1 MNRTIKT
8 TILVGLS
15 LASALTTYAAATR
28 VAFVDAFATARGNAF
43 TATADNA
50 SAVFYN
56 GAGLTQLEGT
66 QIQGNV
72 FAVSLDYSA
81 DTANGKDKMDDDFQ
95 AVPSAFIS
103 HNLKDSPLAFG
114 FGVYSPFALGA
125 DWGNDAAFATPTT
138 LSPLDPALR
147 VPYEAD
153 LVYTKYHAVVA
164 WQVTETLSLSA
175 GVSYDDTDIEIKTN
189 ALEFDGDDNTV
200 GYSLSALWQPS
211 MKHSFGLNYQAKTEV
226 TYDGTAS
233 GTAIALGTA
242 GATTRVD
249 SEADLVYPESIVF
262 GYSYRPNEK
271 WNIEFNVDWT
281 NWDRVDDL
289 TIEGLP
295 APLAGISSYELN
307 WESAFIWELGVTRYF
322 DNGWN
327 VSAGY
332 TYVESAV
339 PDQGFLPIVP
349 DSDRHFFALGV
360 GRDYGNFYWQATYQY
375 TYADE
380 RGVSG
385 NDGPLDLPSVNGD
398 YDLDSQAVAFSVGYR
413 F

>member
-1 MNRTIKT
+1 MNRTTKT
-8 TILVGLS
+8 ALLAGLS
-15 LASALTTYAAATR
+15 LAATLTTQAAATR
-28 VAFVDAFATARGNAF
+28 IAYVDAFATARGNAF

-66 QIQGNV
+66 QIHGSLY
-72 FAVSLDYSA
+72 AISLDYSA
-81 DTANGKDKMDDDFQ
+81 DTTFGKDDMDDDFQ
-95 AVPSAFIS
+95 AVPSVFVS
-103 HNLKDSPLAFG
+103 HNLEDSPLAFG
-114 FGVYSPFALGA
+114 FGVYSPFALGS
-125 DWGNDAAFATPTT
+125 DWGNDASFATPT
-138 LSPLDPALR
+138 SPSPFDPALR
-147 VPYEAD
+147 VPYKAD
-153 LVYTKYHAVVA
+153 LIYTKYHAVVA
-164 WQVTETLSLSA
+164 WQITDTFSVAA
-175 GVSYDDTDIEIKTN
+175 GASYDDTDIRIKAN
-189 ALEFDGDDNTV
+189 ALKFNADDDTV
-200 GYSLSALWQPS
+200 GFSVSALWQPS
-211 MKHSFGLNYQAKTEV
+211 VKHSFGLNYQAKTEI
-226 TYDGTAS
+226 TYDGD
-233 GTAIALGTA
+233 
-242 GATTRVD
+242 TTITGVGKFD
-249 SEADLVYPESIVF
+249 TEADMTFPESIVF

-295 APLAGISSYELN
+295 APFDAFSTYELD

-322 DNGWN
+322 ENGWN
-327 VSAGY
+327 LSAGY

-339 PDQGFLPIVP
+339 PDQGLLPIVP

-375 TYADE
+375 TYADD
-380 RGVSG
+380 RKVSG
-385 NDGPLDLPSVNGD
+385 NNFDSVNGD

>member
-1 MNRTIKT
+1 MNRTTKT

-15 LASALTTYAAATR
+15 LASALTTHAAATR

-66 QIQGNV
+66 QIHGNV

-81 DTANGKDKMDDDFQ
+81 DTALGKDKTDDEFQ

-114 FGVYSPFALGA
+114 FGVYSPFALGV
-125 DWGNDAAFATPTT
+125 DWGNDAAFTSGPLEFGGT
-138 LSPLDPALR
+138 L

-164 WQVTETLSLSA
+164 WQVTETLSLAA
-175 GVSYDDTDIEIKTN
+175 GVSYDDSDVKIKTN
-189 ALEFDGDDNTV
+189 ALEFDGDDNTI

-211 MKHSFGLNYQAKTEV
+211 TKHSFGLNYQAKTEV
-226 TYDGTAS
+226 TYDGDTTIN
-233 GTAIALGTA
+233 GA
-242 GATTRVD
+242 GKFD
-249 SEADLVYPESIVF
+249 SEADLIYPESIVF

-271 WNIEFNVDWT
+271 WNFEFNVDWT

-289 TIEGLP
+289 TIEGVPAIPGLP
-295 APLAGISSYELN
+295 DPLSYELN
-307 WESAFIWELGVTRYF
+307 WESAFIWELGVTRYL

-332 TYVESAV
+332 TYVENAV
-339 PDQGFLPIVP
+339 PDQGLLPIVP

-385 NDGPLDLPSVNGD
+385 NNFPTVNGD
-398 YDLDSQAVAFSVGYR
+398 YDLDSQAFAFSVGYR

>member
-1 MNRTIKT
+1 MNPTQKLT
-8 TILVGLS
+8 LLAGLS
-15 LASALTTYAAATR
+15 LASAATTYAAATR
-28 VAFVDAFATARGNAF
+28 IAYMDAFATARGNAF

-66 QIQGNV
+66 QIHGSLY
-72 FAVSLDYSA
+72 AVSLDYSA
-81 DTANGKDKMDDDFQ
+81 DTAFGKDNMDDDFQ
-95 AVPSAFIS
+95 VVPSAFVS

-114 FGVYSPFALGA
+114 FGAYSPFALGS
-125 DWGNDAAFATPTT
+125 DWESDAALA
-138 LSPLDPALR
+138 LDPR

-164 WQVTETLSLSA
+164 WQVTDTLSVSA
-175 GVSYDDTDIEIKTN
+175 GASYDDTDVEIKAN
-189 ALEFDGDDNTV
+189 ALKFDADDDSIGFSV
-200 GYSLSALWQPS
+200 SALWQPS
-211 MKHSFGLNYQAKTEV
+211 EKHSFGLNYQAKTEI
-226 TYDGTAS
+226 TYDGDTTLYLAGPYS
-233 GTAIALGTA
+233 GKYKT
-242 GATTRVD
+242 
-249 SEADLVYPESIVF
+249 EADLTFPESIVF
-262 GYSYRPNEK
+262 GYSYRPNEQ
-271 WNIEFNVDWT
+271 WNIEFNIDWT

-295 APLAGISSYELN
+295 SYLGPAPSYDLD

-322 DNGWN
+322 ENGWN

-332 TYVESAV
+332 TYVENAV

-349 DSDRHFFALGV
+349 DSDRHFFAAGV

-375 TYADE
+375 TYASD
-380 RGVSG
+380 RGVSR
-385 NDGPLDLPSVNGD
+385 DDDLGTTINGD
-398 YDLDSQAVAFSVGYR
+398 YDLDSQALAFSLGYR

>member
-1 MNRTIKT
+1 MNLTIKT

-125 DWGNDAAFATPTT
+125 DWGNDAAFTTPAGAD
-138 LSPLDPALR
+138 DPAALL

-164 WQVTETLSLSA
+164 WQVTETLSLAA
-175 GVSYDDTDIEIKTN
+175 GVSYDNTDIEIKAN
-189 ALEFDGDDNTV
+189 WLEFDGDDDTV

-211 MKHSFGLNYQAKTEV
+211 EKHSFGLNYQAKTEV

-233 GTAIALGTA
+233 GFLIGKPQ
-242 GATTRVD
+242 GAT
-249 SEADLVYPESIVF
+249 ADFVHPESIVF
-262 GYSYRPNEK
+262 GYSYRPNEQ
-271 WNIEFNVDWT
+271 WNIELNVDWT
-281 NWDRVDDL
+281 NWDRVNDL
-289 TIEGLP
+289 TIEGTTLDP
-295 APLAGISSYELN
+295 TLDTYTLN

-339 PDQGFLPIVP
+339 PDQGLLPIVP

-385 NDGPLDLPSVNGD
+385 NTFPTVDGD

>member
-1 MNRTIKT
+1 MTRITKT

-81 DTANGKDKMDDDFQ
+81 DTALGKDKIDDEFQ

-125 DWGNDAAFATPTT
+125 DWGNDAAFAV
-138 LSPLDPALR
+138 DPR

-189 ALEFDGDDNTV
+189 ALEFDGDDNSV
-200 GYSLSALWQPS
+200 GFSLSALWQPS
-211 MKHSFGLNYQAKTEV
+211 AKHSFGLNYQAKTEV
-226 TYDGTAS
+226 TYDADTTLSEAF
-233 GTAIALGTA
+233 APFA
-242 GATTRVD
+242 GNYKT
-249 SEADLVYPESIVF
+249 EADLTFPESIVF
-262 GYSYRPNEK
+262 GYSYRPNEQ

-281 NWDRVDDL
+281 NWDRVNDL
-289 TIEGLP
+289 TIEGL
-295 APLAGISSYELN
+295 APDLADFSFYDLN

-385 NDGPLDLPSVNGD
+385 NDGPLDLSNVNGD

>member
-81 DTANGKDKMDDDFQ
+81 DTANGKDKMDNDFQ

-125 DWGNDAAFATPTT
+125 DWGNDAAFTTPAGADD
-138 LSPLDPALR
+138 LAALL

-164 WQVTETLSLSA
+164 WQVTETLSLAA
-175 GVSYDDTDIEIKTN
+175 GVSYDDSDIKIKAT
-189 ALEFDGDDNTV
+189 ALEFDGDDDTI

-211 MKHSFGLNYQAKTEV
+211 AKHSFGLNYQAKTEV
-226 TYDGTAS
+226 TYDGTANVL
-233 GTAIALGTA
+233 TELGF
-242 GATTRVD
+242 VKFD
-249 SEADLVYPESIVF
+249 DKADLIFPESIVF
-262 GYSYRPNEK
+262 GYSYRPNAR
-271 WNIEFNVDWT
+271 WNFEFNLDWT
-281 NWDRVDDL
+281 NWDRVNSLELD
-289 TIEGLP
+289 T
-295 APLAGISSYELN
+295 APLPPYELN
-307 WESAFIWELGVTRYF
+307 WESAFIWELGVTRYL

-332 TYVESAV
+332 TYVENAV
-339 PDQGFLPIVP
+339 PDQGLLPIVP

-385 NDGPLDLPSVNGD
+385 NDGPLDLSSVNGD
-398 YDLDSQAVAFSVGYR
+398 YDLDSQAFAFSVGYR

>member
-1 MNRTIKT
+1 MNRTTKT

-15 LASALTTYAAATR
+15 LASALTTHAAATR

-81 DTANGKDKMDDDFQ
+81 DTALGKDKTDDEFQ

-114 FGVYSPFALGA
+114 FGVYSPFALGV
-125 DWGNDAAFATPTT
+125 DWGNDAGFATPTT
-138 LSPLDPALR
+138 LSPFDPALR

-153 LVYTKYHAVVA
+153 LVYTKYHAVIA
-164 WQVTETLSLSA
+164 WQVTETLTVSA
-175 GVSYDDTDIEIKTN
+175 GVSYDDTDVEIKTN
-189 ALEFDGDDNTV
+189 ALEFDGDDNTI

-211 MKHSFGLNYQAKTEV
+211 TEHSFGLNYQAKTEV
-226 TYDGTAS
+226 SYDGITS
-233 GTAIALGTA
+233 GPAIELGT
-242 GATTRVD
+242 GGLTTRVD

-262 GYSYRPNEK
+262 GYSYRPNEQ

-281 NWDRVDDL
+281 NWDRVDNL

-307 WESAFIWELGVTRYF
+307 WESAFIWELGVTRYL

-332 TYVESAV
+332 TYVENAV
-339 PDQGFLPIVP
+339 PDQGLLPIVP

-385 NDGPLDLPSVNGD
+385 NNFPTVNGD
-398 YDLDSQAVAFSVGYR
+398 YDLDSQAFAFSVGYR

>member
-1 MNRTIKT
+1 MNLNQRLLLLT
-8 TILVGLS
+8 GLS
-15 LASALTTYAAATR
+15 LASTLTSHAAATR
-28 VAFVDAFATARGNAF
+28 IAYVDAFATARGNAF

-66 QIQGNV
+66 QIHGSV
-72 FAVSLDYSA
+72 YAVSLDYSA
-81 DTANGKDKMDDDFQ
+81 DTTLGNDDMDDDFQ
-95 AVPSAFIS
+95 AVPSAFVS
-103 HNLKDSPLAFG
+103 HNLKDTPFAMG
-114 FGVYSPFALGA
+114 FGIYSPFALGS
-125 DWGNDAAFATPTT
+125 DWGSDANFT
-138 LSPLDPALR
+138 LDPS

-153 LVYTKYHAVVA
+153 LAYTKYHAVLA

-175 GVSYDDTDIEIKTN
+175 GASYDETDVKLKAN
-189 ALEFDGDDNTV
+189 ALKFDANDDTV
-200 GYSLSALWQPS
+200 GFSLAAMWRPS
-211 MKHSFGLNYQAKTEV
+211 EKHSFGLNYQAKTEV
-226 TYDGTAS
+226 TYDGNTTLHPEFF
-233 GTAIALGTA
+233 GPFA
-242 GATTRVD
+242 GKFKT
-249 SEADLVYPESIVF
+249 EADLTFPESIVF

-289 TIEGLP
+289 TIEGLN
-295 APLAGISSYELN
+295 PLIGDISYDLD

-322 DNGWN
+322 DKGWN

-332 TYVESAV
+332 TYIENAV

-349 DSDRHFFALGV
+349 DSDRHAFAVGV
-360 GRDYGNFYWQATYQY
+360 GRDYGNIYWQLAYQY
-375 TYADE
+375 IYASD

-385 NDGPLDLPSVNGD
+385 NDKPTVDGD

>member
-1 MNRTIKT
+1 MNLNQK
-8 TILVGLS
+8 LALLAGLS
-15 LASALTTYAAATR
+15 LAGTVTTHAAATR
-28 VAFVDAFATARGNAF
+28 VAYIDAFATARGNAF

-66 QIQGNV
+66 QIHGSV
-72 FAVSLDYSA
+72 YAISADYSA
-81 DTANGKDKMDDDFQ
+81 DTLLGKDAMDDDFQ
-95 AVPSAFIS
+95 AVPSAFVS

-114 FGVYSPFALGA
+114 FGVYSPFALGS
-125 DWGNDAAFATPTT
+125 DWGSDAAFT
-138 LSPLDPALR
+138 LDPSI
-147 VPYEAD
+147 PYEAD

-164 WQVTETLSLSA
+164 WQVTETLSLAA
-175 GVSYDDTDIEIKTN
+175 GVSYDDSDVEIKTN
-189 ALEFDGDDNTV
+189 ALKFDADDDTV
-200 GYSLSALWQPS
+200 GFSLSALWQPS
-211 MKHSFGLNYQAKTEV
+211 VKHSFGLNYQAKTEV
-226 TYDGTAS
+226 TYDGDTTLHDPYFTPFS
-233 GTAIALGTA
+233 GKYKT
-242 GATTRVD
+242 
-249 SEADLVYPESIVF
+249 EADLTFPESIVF

-295 APLAGISSYELN
+295 GFLPTPSYELD
-307 WESAFIWELGVTRYF
+307 WESAFIWELGATRYF
-322 DNGWN
+322 ENGWN

-349 DSDRHFFALGV
+349 DADRHFFALGV

-375 TYADE
+375 TYADD
-380 RGVSG
+380 RKVSG
-385 NDGPLDLPSVNGD
+385 SGHPTVDGD
-398 YDLDSQAVAFSVGYR
+398 YDLDSQAVACSVGYR

>member
-1 MNRTIKT
+1 MTRITKT

-81 DTANGKDKMDDDFQ
+81 DTTLGQDKMDDEFQ

-125 DWGNDAAFATPTT
+125 DWGNDAAFTSGAPQFGG
-138 LSPLDPALR
+138 PL

-153 LVYTKYHAVVA
+153 LVYTKYHAVIA
-164 WQVTETLSLSA
+164 WQVSETLSVAA
-175 GVSYDDTDIEIKTN
+175 GVSYDDTEVEIKTN
-189 ALEFDGDDNTV
+189 ALKFDADDDTIGFSV
-200 GYSLSALWQPS
+200 SALWQPA
-211 MKHSFGLNYQAKTEV
+211 KEHSFGLNYQAKTEV
-226 TYDGTAS
+226 TYDGDT
-233 GTAIALGTA
+233 TITDA
-242 GATTRVD
+242 GKFD
-249 SEADLVYPESIVF
+249 SEADLTFPESIVF
-262 GYSYRPNEK
+262 GYSYRPNAK

-289 TIEGLP
+289 TIKGVPALPGLP
-295 APLAGISSYELN
+295 DPLSYELN

-385 NDGPLDLPSVNGD
+385 NNFPTVNGD
-398 YDLDSQAVAFSVGYR
+398 YDLDSQAFAFSVGYR

>member
-81 DTANGKDKMDDDFQ
+81 DTALGKDKTDDEFQ

-114 FGVYSPFALGA
+114 FGVYSPFALGV
-125 DWGNDAAFATPTT
+125 DWGNDAGFTTPTT
-138 LSPLDPALR
+138 ATHSTQDSVCPTKPTSSIPNTTPSSPGKLLR
-147 VPYEAD
+147 HSHSRRAS
-153 LVYTKYHAVVA
+153 
-164 WQVTETLSLSA
+164 VTTTPTSKSKP
-175 GVSYDDTDIEIKTN
+175 TR
-189 ALEFDGDDNTV
+189 LEFDGDDNTI

-211 MKHSFGLNYQAKTEV
+211 TKHSFGLNYQAKTEV

-242 GATTRVD
+242 GVTTRVD

-262 GYSYRPNEK
+262 GYSYRPNAT

-281 NWDRVDDL
+281 NWDRVD
-289 TIEGLP
+289 I
-295 APLAGISSYELN
+295 
-307 WESAFIWELGVTRYF
+307 
-322 DNGWN
+322 
-327 VSAGY
+327 
-332 TYVESAV
+332 
-339 PDQGFLPIVP
+339 
-349 DSDRHFFALGV
+349 
-360 GRDYGNFYWQATYQY
+360 
-375 TYADE
+375 
-380 RGVSG
+380 
-385 NDGPLDLPSVNGD
+385 
-398 YDLDSQAVAFSVGYR
+398 
-413 F
+413 